1 MEYET
6 ERRKKGQKYKQNKNT
21 GPNPTLL
28 LIVYFIL
35 LKIFINFSHIY
46 FLPQVSQILSFPSL
60 PKSPISLKQNKSNV
74 QNSVS

>member
-21 GPNPTLL
+21 GSHPTLL

-35 LKIFINFSHIY
+35 LKIFINVF
-46 FLPQVSQILSFPSL
+46 
-60 PKSPISLKQNKSNV
+60 
-74 QNSVS
+74 